1 MKNKKMKKGT
11 VDFTMLMA
19 LFLLV
24 FIGLIMVYSSSWPEA
39 LREYDDALYYLK
51 KQTFF
56 ALLGFIGM
64 FIAMQIDYNIWYKH
78 AFKIYLLGLATALL
92 LLTPLGTE
100 VNGAK
105 RWVRLGP
112 IGFMPGDVIKI
123 GSIIYMAKFLVI
135 KEKVIKS
142 LKHGTIPALMII
154 GFSFLS
160 IFLQND
166 LGTALILG
174 ITLMALLFVGGMNL
188 GHLSVM
194 VLGALMGIGAI
205 AYKFTTS
212 TSKGGNF
219 RYKRIQTFIDP
230 FSDPQGAGFQMIQS
244 LYSIGSGGVFGLG
257 LGKSRQKFFYIP
269 ESHNDFIFAI
279 IVEELGLVGSGIII
293 LLYVVLIWRGVVIA
307 RNAPNLYGTY
317 LATGLTALVAVQ
329 TLIHIAVVTSS
340 IPATGVTLPFISYGG
355 TSLIIFVTAI
365 GILLNISRYKE
376 E

>member
-244 LYSIGSGGVFGLG
+244 LYSIGSGGIFGLG